1 MPQPQQV
8 DPNAGKAPENEFL
21 DLNPPQ
27 IEEETPEIE
36 AQPEAPSEDAK
47 AAEVEARSN
56 GWVSKDEWVENHGS
70 EKGWKSA
77 EDYVDFRRNFLP
89 ILSKENKELRKQV
102 TEMAT
107 KLAERERREQEAE
120 ATLARERL
128 KYELKAAREDGDRD
142 REDEIIDKML
152 DLKVAAKTAPAA
164 PVAPAVNP
172 EVEREVL
179 DFQARNPWFNTDHK
193 LSRVFTAQ
201 VGALKQADPAMGV
214 TEVLN
219 EAKDIV
225 RRMYPEKFPSGRRT
239 AMAEAGGESNA
250 TRVNGQRSWADVK
263 PEYREAYND
272 RYFEMNPEIK
282 RENVLRRLPA
292 DAFRR

>member
-8 DPNAGKAPENEFL
+8 DTTAQKAPENEFL

-27 IEEETPEIE
+27 IEEEPPEIE
-36 AQPEAPSEDAK
+36 AAPTEPSEEVK
-47 AAEVEARSN
+47 EAEVEARNN
-56 GWVSKDEWVENHGS
+56 GWVPKEQWVETHGTD
-70 EKGWKSA
+70 KGWKSA
-77 EDYVDFRRNFLP
+77 EDFVEFGRNFGP
-89 ILSKENKELRKQV
+89 IIRKENKELRKQV
-102 TEMAT
+102 AEMAQ
-107 KLAERERREQEAE
+107 KLAERERKEQEAE

-164 PVAPAVNP
+164 QVAPPVNP

-179 DFQARNPWFNTDHK
+179 DFQARNPWFNTDQK

-201 VGALKQADPAMGV
+201 VAMLKQADPAMGV
-214 TEVLN
+214 TEVLG
-219 EAKDIV
+219 EARDIV
-225 RRMYPEKFPSGRRT
+225 RRMYPEKFPAGRRA
-239 AMAEAGGESNA
+239 AMAEAGGESN
-250 TRVNGQRSWADVK
+250 TVRVNGQRSWADVK